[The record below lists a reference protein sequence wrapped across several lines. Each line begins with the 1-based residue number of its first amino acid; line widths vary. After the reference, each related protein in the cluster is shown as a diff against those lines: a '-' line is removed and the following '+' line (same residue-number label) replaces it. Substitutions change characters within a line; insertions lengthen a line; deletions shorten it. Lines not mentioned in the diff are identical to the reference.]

1 MTKTEMTYRQH
12 SRAVLV
18 LGLPLVG
25 GHLAQFAIGLTDSI
39 MMGWYG
45 VPELAAMTLAG
56 SLFFS
61 LLLFGSGFAFAVM
74 PMVAEFATQDDDQQI
89 RRSTRMAL
97 WWSIL
102 FFAMVMPLMWH
113 SKALLLATGQAPD
126 VAENAQIYL
135 RIAGWGML
143 PALGVMVM
151 KSYLAGL
158 EHTRIVLWITVAAAV
173 MNGVVNYALI
183 FGNWGAP
190 ELGLQGAALASVLST
205 SVALILTIVYAL
217 KKLPQHQLFVRF
229 WKPDSDMFT
238 RVFKLGF
245 PIGLTTLAEV
255 ALFAVSAVLIGWLGE
270 VPLAAHG
277 AALQIAS
284 ATFMMHVGLSN
295 AATIRA
301 GNAKGRGDA
310 VHLAN
315 GAKVVN
321 VMSLILVAIST
332 AAFLMFPAQLLG
344 IFFDPDEPALGE
356 IMRLGTILLAL
367 AALFQLVDAMQV
379 MHLGILRGLQD
390 TKVPMVMAAF
400 SYWGIGLPSAYIFG
414 ITLGWDAPG
423 IWMGLVLGLGCAA
436 VLLAWRFW
444 KRVLP
449 AFAKA

>member
-1 MTKTEMTYRQH
+1 MI
-12 SRAVLV
+12 

-25 GHLAQFAIGLTDSI
+25 GHLAQFAIGLTDTI

-56 SLFFS
+56 SMFFS

-89 RRSTRMAL
+89 RRATRMAL
-97 WWSIL
+97 WLSIL
-102 FFAMVMPLMWH
+102 FFAMVMPLMWF
-113 SKALLLATGQAPD
+113 SKALLLALGQAPD
-126 VAENAQIYL
+126 LAENAQTYL

-158 EHTRIVLWITVAAAV
+158 EHTRVVLWITIAAAAV
-173 MNGVVNYALI
+173 NAVVNYALI

-205 SVALILTIVYAL
+205 SAALVLTIVYAL
-217 KKLPQHQLFVRF
+217 RKLPQHQLFVRF
-229 WKPDSDMFT
+229 WKPDSDMFA
-238 RVFKLGF
+238 RVFKLGV

-255 ALFAVSAVLIGWLGE
+255 ALFAVSAVLMGWLGE

-295 AATIRA
+295 AGTIRA

-310 VHLAN
+310 AHLAN
-315 GAKVVN
+315 GAKVVT
-321 VMSLILVAIST
+321 VMSLVLVAVST
-332 AAFLMFPAQLLG
+332 AAFLIFPQQLLG
-344 IFFDPDEPALGE
+344 IFFDPDEPALAE

-379 MHLGILRGLQD
+379 IHLGILRGLQD
-390 TKVPMVMAAF
+390 TKIPMVMAAF
-400 SYWGIGLPSAYIFG
+400 SYWGIGLPSAYVFG
-414 ITLGWDAPG
+414 FALDWGAAG
-423 IWMGLVLGLGCAA
+423 IWMGLVFGLGCAA

-444 KRVLP
+444 MHVLP
-449 AFAKA
+449 DFAKV